1 MIYYAYLRTTPHIT
15 QASTLPESRWAC
27 ITEIDWLSSFLNN
40 TKKNKKNIAWKSH
53 LAPLPPSASGLRLG
67 WWQHSCQAQ
76 SENSLSPNHAKR
88 GLWMLDNACT
98 SPDISWHL
106 MTYTD
111 HFWFIVIL
119 KYSLMFYIDSIAM
132 IFYLFLMFPDPFL
145 IFLLVELLCSSSSVS
160 TCCHAL
166 LHWFFD
172 VLCFRCDPI
181 ISNIFQHIPTII
193 TIHHC
198 SRLHKCDQNDIK
210 CAHLHDAA
218 LSLNSMDC
226 FSKSL
231 LNDRPWTRQNLIP
244 SLPSWI
250 GSSWPAPP
258 RTASAEAAC
267 FLLASESQRSDWSGL
282 LRAALR
288 PHAAASRPCTLS
300 ALGATPGLVPMSEHS
315 AHAWLPHPHNPSL
328 NLLTRTCLTW
338 SLEYLWAGQ
347 PSTVINC
354 IPTKNI

>member
-1 MIYYAYLRTTPHIT
+1 
-15 QASTLPESRWAC
+15 
-27 ITEIDWLSSFLNN
+27 
-40 TKKNKKNIAWKSH
+40 
-53 LAPLPPSASGLRLG
+53 
-67 WWQHSCQAQ
+67 
-76 SENSLSPNHAKR
+76 
-88 GLWMLDNACT
+88 MLDNACT

-198 SRLHKCDQNDIK
+198 SRLHKCDQMISNVHI
-210 CAHLHDAA
+210 
-218 LSLNSMDC
+218 SMMLPC
-226 FSKSL
+226 
-231 LNDRPWTRQNLIP
+231 RWTRWTASPRAAERSPVNPSESHP

-315 AHAWLPHPHNPSL
+315 AHAWLPHPHTPHWTCWQGHAWHDLWISL
-328 NLLTRTCLTW
+328 GW
-338 SLEYLWAGQ
+338 PAF
-347 PSTVINC
+347 NC
-354 IPTKNI
+354 NQLYTD